1 MPNYDTRPG
10 RGLNS
15 NGYRTGKELD
25 VQKDINRR
33 LKEQNE
39 LLQQM
44 IVLLNNQITILQ
56 QIETNTQ

>member
-1 MPNYDTRPG
+1 MPVDNKPG
-10 RGLNS
+10 RGLGS
-15 NGYRTGKELD
+15 QGYRGNSELD

-39 LLQQM
+39 LLKQM
-44 IVLLNNQITILQ
+44 ITLLTNQLTVLQ

>member
-1 MPNYDTRPG
+1 MAIDNLAG

-15 NGYRTGKELD
+15 QGYRTNKEID

-39 LLQQM
+39 LLKQT
-44 IVLLNNQITILQ
+44 ITLLTEQVRLLTL
-56 QIETNTQ
+56 IETNTQ

>member
-1 MPNYDTRPG
+1 MPIDNLAG

-15 NGYRTGKELD
+15 QGYRTNKEID

-39 LLQQM
+39 LLKQT
-44 IVLLNNQITILQ
+44 ITLLTEQVRLLTL
-56 QIETNTQ
+56 IETNTQ